1 VMWALASPSS
11 KLSKVG
17 RKRMRGRRVFSLGCF
32 QGTTVGGEVRVIARR
47 QRGSL
52 ASVRAHDKGALA
64 PSSAPTAATGL
75 TEGCPGVGM
84 AQRRRQRHDG
94 EQGRRTRVLSLGSAA
109 GIVLLYAKRF
119 VGVQGSFFQLNPQGN
134 QPQIRVG

>member
-1 VMWALASPSS
+1 
-11 KLSKVG
+11 
-17 RKRMRGRRVFSLGCF
+17 
-32 QGTTVGGEVRVIARR
+32 VRVIARR

-64 PSSAPTAATGL
+64 PSSAPTAATRL
-75 TEGCPGVGM
+75 REGCPGVDM

-94 EQGRRTRVLSLGSAA
+94 EQGWRARVLSLGTAKTVV

-119 VGVQGSFFQLNPQGN
+119 VGVQGSFFQPNPRASNPSWLRDLGKS
-134 QPQIRVG
+134 